1 MNQLKRTLCLVTA
14 LTLCLCTAAC
24 GKKSE
29 DTSSVNGLL
38 AGLETDAAASESTEE
53 TEDTEEDED
62 EDDDAPIDLDNIKVK
77 GETTSAKETADTD
90 STTTTTTKADS
101 SADTKSTTTTAQAGS
116 ASQTT
121 TAAGNSGNSSK
132 TTTASTQAATEAATE
147 APTEAPTEEL
157 TDPAPETD
165 VPAEENVVS
174 GVIDF
179 NTNTFQGEGISL
191 SGATYTITGEGT
203 YILTGTLTGNVEVNT
218 TAKVKLKLGGVSI
231 TNPCGPAIVC
241 TNAKK
246 LTLTL
251 IEGTQN
257 TLTDGANADFN
268 GCITSND
275 TLEIKGAGA
284 LNINANNAH
293 GISSDD
299 DIIIKNGNITINAV
313 KSGMIANDDITVSG
327 GNLRATGGT
336 NGIKS
341 KGSVHIEG
349 GSLFLYGGP
358 REDKSAIYAGTF
370 FSLTGGYVYAL
381 GCGAAQPD
389 PATSTQCS
397 ICVKYTPSLAENSW
411 ASINCNGMQFLNETS
426 PYAFNTVFLS
436 TPDVYD
442 GMAFSIFANGV
453 ECGEGY
459 TTAGLSTAIAVEVP
473 QE

>member
-14 LTLCLCTAAC
+14 LTLCICTAAC

-29 DTSSVNGLL
+29 EVSLTSQSADLLSKSDSQSDT
-38 AGLETDAAASESTEE
+38 
-53 TEDTEEDED
+53 TEDTTEEEEDD

-77 GETTSAKETADTD
+77 GETTSAQETADAD
-90 STTTTTTKADS
+90 STTTTTARSETTAD
-101 SADTKSTTTTAQAGS
+101 AKSTTTTAQAGS
-116 ASQTT
+116 SKTT

-132 TTTASTQAATEAATE
+132 TTTATQAATQAATE

-203 YILTGTLTGNVEVNT
+203 YILTGTLTGNVEVNS

>member
-14 LTLCLCTAAC
+14 LTLCICTAAC

-29 DTSSVNGLL
+29 EASLTSQSAELLSKSDSQSDT
-38 AGLETDAAASESTEE
+38 
-53 TEDTEEDED
+53 TEDTTEEEEDD

-77 GETTSAKETADTD
+77 GETTSAQETADAD
-90 STTTTTTKADS
+90 STTTTTVKSETTDDA
-101 SADTKSTTTTAQAGS
+101 TSTTTTAQAGS
-116 ASQTT
+116 SKTT
-121 TAAGNSGNSSK
+121 TAAGNSGNSSR
-132 TTTASTQAATEAATE
+132 TTTATQAATQAATE

-157 TDPAPETD
+157 TDPDPDPEPD

-203 YILTGTLTGNVEVNT
+203 YILTGTLTGNVEVNS

-257 TLTDGANADFN
+257 TLSDGANADFN

-284 LNINANNAH
+284 LNISANNAH
-293 GISSDD
+293 GIASDD
-299 DIIIKNGNITINAV
+299 DIIIKNGDITINAV

-327 GNLRATGGT
+327 GTIRATGGT

-341 KGSVHIEG
+341 KASVHIEG
-349 GSLFLYGGP
+349 GTLFLYGGP

-397 ICVKYTPSLAENSW
+397 ICVKFTPSLAENSW
-411 ASINCNGMQFLNETS
+411 AAINCNGMQFLNETS

-442 GMAFSIFANGV
+442 GMAYNVFANGI
-453 ECGEGY
+453 ECGEGFI
-459 TTAGLSTAIAVEVP
+459 TAGLSSAVAVEVP